1 MATCIWRKSGFDEK
15 RIFEIEGVM
24 TDLFAAPAPKKKTL
38 FHHFLTKYSGKKLV
52 ILELGIGSRNRLI
65 KLPIMQLAYR
75 EPNAKYITLNM
86 PQELY
91 IPEEIAEKSVGI
103 AGDIAQSLKEL
114 NTND

>member
-1 MATCIWRKSGFDEK
+1 
-15 RIFEIEGVM
+15 M
-24 TDLFAAPAPKKKTL
+24 TDLFAAPDPKKKLL
-38 FHHFLTKYSGKKLV
+38 FHQFLAKYSGKNLV

-86 PQELY
+86 PQELN
-91 IPEEIAEKSVGI
+91 IPQEIAEKSVGI

-114 NTND
+114 NSNG

>member
-1 MATCIWRKSGFDEK
+1 M
-15 RIFEIEGVM
+15 
-24 TDLFAAPAPKKKTL
+24 
-38 FHHFLTKYSGKKLV
+38 
-52 ILELGIGSRNRLI
+52 GIGSRNRLI

-91 IPEEIAEKSVGI
+91 IPKEIAEKSVGI

-114 NTND
+114 NTNDYNTEPTLKCKK

>member
-1 MATCIWRKSGFDEK
+1 M
-15 RIFEIEGVM
+15 
-24 TDLFAAPAPKKKTL
+24 
-38 FHHFLTKYSGKKLV
+38 
-52 ILELGIGSRNRLI
+52 GIGSRNRLI

-114 NTND
+114 NPNRSLENDKKLFLMTAIRKTALYMLDS

>member
-1 MATCIWRKSGFDEK
+1 MEHRTGHP
-15 RIFEIEGVM
+15 
-24 TDLFAAPAPKKKTL
+24 T
-38 FHHFLTKYSGKKLV
+38 
-52 ILELGIGSRNRLI
+52 
-65 KLPIMQLAYR
+65 
-75 EPNAKYITLNM
+75 KYITLNM